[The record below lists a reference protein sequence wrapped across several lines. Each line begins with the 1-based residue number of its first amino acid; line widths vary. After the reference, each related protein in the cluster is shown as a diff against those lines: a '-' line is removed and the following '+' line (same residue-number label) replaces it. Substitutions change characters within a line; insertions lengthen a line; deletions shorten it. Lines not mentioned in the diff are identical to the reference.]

1 LAWHLLSEKEC
12 LLLRDQAINRLKYFN
27 KQHDI
32 LGEQV
37 FEILSQT
44 CRVLFYPL
52 EDEDV
57 WGFFEKIH
65 GKSFVCINTS
75 IDFDKQVFTAAHELY
90 HLWFNH
96 GQELILAS
104 ELEERTTNI
113 PKHELKA
120 NRFAAEFL
128 VPELLLRQEI
138 RQRKIDDVKIDVN
151 VVVRLARIFLVPYRT
166 MAKRLAE
173 INMIS
178 AAQCRDFLAVPEDEV
193 SLIRKRLGI
202 DLIERSNKISLDT
215 LIDNALSAYEQGQI
229 SRVKL
234 EYLLSFANT
243 TPEEMGVPNEERQS
257 RPSDDELDSLM
268 EE

>member
-1 LAWHLLSEKEC
+1 MKENLLSPKEC
-12 LLLRDQAINRLKYFN
+12 LLVRDQANGKLASFN
-27 KQHDI
+27 KQNDI

-37 FEILSQT
+37 FEILNQN
-44 CRVLFYPL
+44 CRILFYPL

-75 IDFDKQVFTAAHELY
+75 IDFDNQVFTAAHELY

-104 ELEERTTNI
+104 ELEERTSNI
-113 PKHELKA
+113 PKHELMA

-138 RQRKIDDVKIDVN
+138 RQRKIDNERIDVN
-151 VVVRLARIFLVPYRT
+151 AVVRLARVFLVPYRT

-173 INMIS
+173 IDMIS
-178 AAQCRDFLAVPEDEV
+178 ASQCRGFLALPEDEV
-193 SLIRKRLGI
+193 YRIRKRLGI
-202 DLIERSNKISLDT
+202 ELIERSNKISLDN
-215 LIDNALSAYEQGQI
+215 LIDNTLSVYEKGQI
-229 SRVKL
+229 SREKL
-234 EYLLSFANT
+234 EYLLAFANI
-243 TPEEMGVPNEERQS
+243 TPADMGISDEERQA

-268 EE
+268 ED

>member
-1 LAWHLLSEKEC
+1 MAGNNLSSKEC
-12 LLLRDQAINRLKYFN
+12 LQIRDQANEKLAFFN
-27 KQHDI
+27 KQNDI
-32 LGEQV
+32 LGDQV
-37 FEILSQT
+37 FELLNQN

-57 WGFFEKIH
+57 WGFFEKTH
-65 GKSFVCINTS
+65 GQSFVCINTS

-96 GQELILAS
+96 EQELILAS

-178 AAQCRDFLAVPEDEV
+178 VAQCKDFLTLPEDEV

-202 DLIERSNKISLDT
+202 ELIERSNKISLDT

>member
-1 LAWHLLSEKEC
+1 LAVNLLSSKEC
-12 LLLRDQAINRLKYFN
+12 LVVRDQAYEKLALFN
-27 KQHDI
+27 KQNDI

-37 FEILSQT
+37 FEILNQT

-65 GKSFVCINTS
+65 GQSFVCINTS

-96 GQELILAS
+96 AQELILAS
-104 ELEERTTNI
+104 ELEERTSNI

-138 RQRKIDDVKIDVN
+138 RQRKIDDSKIDVN
-151 VVVRLARIFLVPYRT
+151 AVIRLARIFLVPYRT
-166 MAKRLAE
+166 MVKRLDE
-173 INMIS
+173 INVIS
-178 AAQCRDFLAVPEDEV
+178 AARCEEFLAIPESEV
-193 SLIRKRLGI
+193 TLVRKRLGI
-202 DLIERSNKISLDT
+202 ELIERSNKISLDN
-215 LIDNALSAYEQGQI
+215 LIDNALSVYEKGLI
-229 SRVKL
+229 NRDKL

-243 TPEEMGVPNEERQS
+243 TPEEMGVIPEEKQV
-257 RPSDDELDSLM
+257 RPSDDELDALM

>member
-1 LAWHLLSEKEC
+1 LTENLLSHKEC
-12 LLLRDQAINRLKYFN
+12 LLVREQANGKLAFFN
-27 KQHDI
+27 KQNDI

-37 FEILSQT
+37 FEILNQN
-44 CRVLFYPL
+44 CRILFYPL

-57 WGFFEKIH
+57 WGFFERIH

-96 GQELILAS
+96 EQELILAS

-113 PKHELKA
+113 PKPELMA

-138 RQRKIDDVKIDVN
+138 RQRKIDEEKIDEYT
-151 VVVRLARIFLVPYRT
+151 VVRLARVFLVPYRT
-166 MAKRLAE
+166 MVKRLAE
-173 INMIS
+173 IQMIS
-178 AAQCRDFLAVPEDEV
+178 AAQCREFLLLPEKKV
-193 SLIRKRLGI
+193 FRIRKRLGI
-202 DLIERSNKISLDT
+202 DLIERSNKISLDN
-215 LIDNALSAYEQGQI
+215 LIDNALSVYEQGQI
-229 SRVKL
+229 SRAKL
-234 EYLLSFANT
+234 EYLLAFANT
-243 TPEEMGVPNEERQS
+243 SPAEMGIPDEERLD
-257 RPSDDELDSLM
+257 RPSDDELDALM